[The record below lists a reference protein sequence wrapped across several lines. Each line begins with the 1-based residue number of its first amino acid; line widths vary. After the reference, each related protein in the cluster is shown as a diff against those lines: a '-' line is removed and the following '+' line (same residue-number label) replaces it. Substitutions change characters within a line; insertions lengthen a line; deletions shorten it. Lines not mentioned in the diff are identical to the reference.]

1 MLRIKLKTERLT
13 TTNQQIDNSFVQT
26 KMKAMSNLKNKVIL
40 ITGASKGIGAHMAKA
55 FAAQGAKVV
64 INYANSRNRAEE
76 VLNDITQNNGSA
88 ILVKADV
95 SKEGEVSRLFDEG
108 INAFG
113 RIDVLIN
120 NAGMM
125 ETKPLKDNSEE
136 DFDRHF
142 NTNVKGTF
150 FAMKQAATKLAD
162 NGIIINVSSTA
173 TRVMFPG
180 YAIYS
185 ATKSAVDQMTR
196 VFSKEIGR
204 GISVNAIAP
213 GPTVTELFLN
223 GKSEELLKNIA
234 AQNAF
239 GRIAEPEDITKVVL
253 FLASDDSK
261 WISGQIIAANG
272 AMA

>member
-1 MLRIKLKTERLT
+1 
-13 TTNQQIDNSFVQT
+13 
-26 KMKAMSNLKNKVIL
+26 MSNLKDKVIL
-40 ITGASKGIGAHMAKA
+40 ITGASRGIGAHMAGA
-55 FAAQGAKVV
+55 LAERGAKVV
-64 INYANSRNRAEE
+64 INYARSEASAQAVLDEIRQKGETAIMVKADMSKAEE
-76 VLNDITQNNGSA
+76 VNY
-88 ILVKADV
+88 
-95 SKEGEVSRLFDEG
+95 LFDATLQE
-108 INAFG
+108 FG

-120 NAGMM
+120 NAGVMH
-125 ETKPLKDNSEE
+125 TKLLKDNSEA
-136 DFDRHF
+136 DFHEHF
-142 NTNVKGTF
+142 DINVKGVF
-150 FAMKQAATKLAD
+150 FALKAAASKLAD

-185 ATKSAVDQMTR
+185 ATKAAVDQMTR

-213 GPTVTELFLN
+213 GPTITELFLN
-223 GKSEELLKNIA
+223 GKSDELLASIA
-234 AQNAF
+234 ASNAF
-239 GRIAEPEDITKVVL
+239 NRIADPEDITKVIL

>member
-1 MLRIKLKTERLT
+1 
-13 TTNQQIDNSFVQT
+13 
-26 KMKAMSNLKNKVIL
+26 MSNLKGKVIL
-40 ITGASKGIGAHMAKA
+40 ITGASRGIGAHMACA
-55 FAAQGAKVV
+55 LAEQGAKVV
-64 INYANSRNRAEE
+64 VNYARSEANAQAVLEEIRQKGGTAIMVKADMSKAEE
-76 VLNDITQNNGSA
+76 VTY
-88 ILVKADV
+88 
-95 SKEGEVSRLFDEG
+95 LFEATLQ
-108 INAFG
+108 AFG

-120 NAGMM
+120 NAGVMR
-125 ETKPLKDNSEE
+125 TKLLKDNSQA
-136 DFDRHF
+136 DFYEHF
-142 NTNVKGTF
+142 DINVKGVF
-150 FAMKQAATKLAD
+150 FALKEAATKLAD

-185 ATKSAVDQMTR
+185 ATKAAVDQMTR

-213 GPTVTELFLN
+213 GPTTTELFLN
-223 GKSEELLKNIA
+223 GKSDELLANIA
-234 AQNAF
+234 ASNAF
-239 GRIAEPEDITKVVL
+239 NRIADPEDITKIIL